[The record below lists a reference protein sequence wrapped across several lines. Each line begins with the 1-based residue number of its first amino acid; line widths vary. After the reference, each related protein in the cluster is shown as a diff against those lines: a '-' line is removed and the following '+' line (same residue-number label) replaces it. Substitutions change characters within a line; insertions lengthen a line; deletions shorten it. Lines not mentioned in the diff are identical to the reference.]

1 MRSIKQ
7 PTLEKIDQNNTTKK
21 SAFAKFKESFKE
33 TAKKTVIGAC
43 ILGSLV
49 FSGTPLKSQEIVNRG
64 NLKESTINE
73 IKKCDLDRLNQ
84 IISEVP
90 LKFKGDVKI
99 NNKIDKDEEIDNKI
113 KDIYSEILFYA
124 VVEKCKGIIDVLLEK
139 GADINYLPPNYVLT
153 GFSLFVKNTMEKGYL
168 MDYEYLNYLVG
179 KGANPYIEGINTFNS
194 FLKYCREPFMY
205 SPERDPLIKY
215 MVTKP
220 DGSVKFY
227 DFKYTLEEIK
237 DSKKVNDEILKNMFS
252 LYKKTMHLD
261 SNNILPELSYHI
273 LHSDCWY
280 DSIRYFTE
288 NGLFSDRIINGIIK
302 ERLETKKKF
311 RKRLE
316 YELFELYREKLL
328 QLNRSNYEEKRKYE
342 EKLEKI
348 NKLKTM
354 YSYYDDKFLII
365 VKKLEYLESIILRI
379 SPSPDDGTSSEKYI
393 EDLNSGIFK
402 EVKKI
407 YEEYR
412 ADYTKDIL
420 ITKFF
425 ERLVLLKIASEMQNN
440 PGKFTPEHVK
450 YLLSLVPKEICDST
464 TICKI
469 KQTCASDESKNKCLN
484 LITDYVNK
492 ENAKY
497 K

>member
-179 KGANPYIEGINTFNS
+179 KGANPYFDELLGSCKEPFENKIETEYFREGV
-194 FLKYCREPFMY
+194 FLKTITRLVLKENPD
-205 SPERDPLIKY
+205 RIK
-215 MVTKP
+215 
-220 DGSVKFY
+220 
-227 DFKYTLEEIK
+227 I
-237 DSKKVNDEILKNMFS
+237 NREILGNIFS
-252 LYKKTMHLD
+252 LYNLHIQMQKTNDKNKLAD
-261 SNNILPELSYHI
+261 LSYSI
-273 LHSDCWY
+273 LRSDCWY
-280 DSIRYFTE
+280 NSIEYFSKY
-288 NGLFSDRIINGIIK
+288 GLLSDDVIMGIIRERQEIKKISGDKINNYVEFKNVNKTLKDLSKDPIWNASLIK
-302 ERLETKKKF
+302 EYK
-311 RKRLE
+311 
-316 YELFELYREKLL
+316 
-328 QLNRSNYEEKRKYE
+328 
-342 EKLEKI
+342 EKLEKL
-348 NKLKTM
+348 NRP
-354 YSYYDDKFLII
+354 YYYYDEEKIEILI
-365 VKKLEYLESIILRI
+365 KKLEYLESKILRME
-379 SPSPDDGTSSEKYI
+379 PSGEISSEEYI
-393 EDLNSGIFK
+393 EFLNSNYFEK
-402 EVKKI
+402 VKKM
-407 YEEYR
+407 YAEYGVE
-412 ADYTKDIL
+412 YTNDGV